1 MGAPMMSPGMGAP
14 GMSMGGPGM
23 GGPGMG
29 GGGGGQP
36 PPCLTEF
43 LKLRG
48 EVEKRGAA
56 AKAGNEQHVQRE
68 EFCKLITALATASN
82 KWTHYSVTKA
92 KECGIPGEAVASIKA
107 QDEHL
112 TGLRKQVCSGGGPAA
127 APSLAEALGTDK
139 MSLDDNEKAAVK
151 RGGVLDS
158 LTGAPTK

>member
-1 MGAPMMSPGMGAP
+1 MGAPMMSPAMGAP
-14 GMSMGGPGM
+14 GMSMGR
-23 GGPGMG
+23 PGMG

-36 PPCLTEF
+36 PPCLAEF
-43 LKLRG
+43 TKLRE

-82 KWTHYSVTKA
+82 KWAHYTATKA
-92 KECGIPGEAVASIKA
+92 KDCGIPGEAVKQIKA

-112 TGLRKQVCSGGGPAA
+112 TGLRKQVCSGPGPAA

-139 MSLDDNEKAAVK
+139 MPLDEGEKTAVK

-158 LTGAPTK
+158 LTGAPIK